1 MTTSL
6 YDSVFDTKKNFT
18 GKPISMELQAVG
30 VGVGGSRENALIQM
44 SQFARCGFK

>member
-30 VGVGGSRENALIQM
+30 VGGSRENALIQM